1 MVRTGATGQ
10 SLAGSGEQHA
20 TCSPPSLSAQ
30 VLTAPR
36 GAGQGHLLQG
46 AFPTCQRSLS
56 SPWPCRRGVPLAP
69 FSGLCCRPHR
79 ACGRREGAAVSAR
92 SPSAAL
98 PAWPSCQSG
107 RAPAASPAP
116 GPRPARS
123 RPLPGRT
130 PSPVLCVP
138 RLRTLPGTAR
148 LLRPSLLTPSLP
160 LHVVS
165 KPLPTSTSICLKTH
179 SFPPAAGRLSHAL

>member
-1 MVRTGATGQ
+1 MRTGATGQ

-30 VLTAPR
+30 VRPPPEAQAKVTSSREPSRLASAHCPPP
-36 GAGQGHLLQG
+36 GLAGMEPPSPPSPACAVAHTEHAAEGG
-46 AFPTCQRSLS
+46 SCCQRAVPVRRPPGLALLPKRQGTSSL
-56 SPWPCRRGVPLAP
+56 
-69 FSGLCCRPHR
+69 
-79 ACGRREGAAVSAR
+79 AR
-92 SPSAAL
+92 SWAV
-98 PAWPSCQSG
+98 
-107 RAPAASPAP
+107 
-116 GPRPARS
+116 S

-148 LLRPSLLTPSLP
+148 LLWPSLLTPSLP

-179 SFPPAAGRLSHAL
+179 SFLPAAGRLSRAL